1 MTSMDY
7 NLEHTNF
14 TNRWVEY
21 IFRQIIQQHLG
32 HVKKRNQIIEIDYNL
47 TDGRADLP
55 DFLLYMVKKEIQ
67 NSFSLVSSRNF
78 FIFSIIFGL
87 IFAFGIISN
96 SLIIYSFYS
105 SKNLRTFRNIFIV
118 NLAIR

>member
-1 MTSMDY
+1 MDY